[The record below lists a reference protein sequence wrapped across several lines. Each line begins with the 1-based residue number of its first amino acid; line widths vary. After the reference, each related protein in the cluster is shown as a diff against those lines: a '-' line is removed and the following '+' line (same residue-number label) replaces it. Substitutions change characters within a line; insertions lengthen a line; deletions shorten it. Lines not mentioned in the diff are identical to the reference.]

1 MAVKYKDRN
10 APLTI
15 PSLGEI
21 QVNPVGLDDNDFF
34 VTDIVKKECFGGL
47 FALHAYGAAG
57 STTREASSCLFSVND
72 AGFITVIAGG
82 NSTVSYLADLD
93 GGSATNDNI
102 VLGWYQVGGSGTE
115 YLGVKHTFANDT
127 DLKIKLTRLM

>member
-47 FALHAYGAAG
+47 FALHAYGAVG
-57 STTREASSCLFSVND
+57 SLTREASSCLFSVND
-72 AGFITVIAGG
+72 EGFITVVAGG
-82 NSTVSYLADLD
+82 TAVSYLANLD
-93 GGSATNDNI
+93 GGSATDNNI